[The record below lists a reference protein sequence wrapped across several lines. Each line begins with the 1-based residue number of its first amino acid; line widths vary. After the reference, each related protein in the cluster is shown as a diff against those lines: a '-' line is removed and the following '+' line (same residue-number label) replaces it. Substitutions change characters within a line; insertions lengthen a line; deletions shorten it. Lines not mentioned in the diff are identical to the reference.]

1 MSDIDQNSVYTTG
14 PGSTAAGLTASLRKV
29 GEEMVIDR
37 GLLILADQVSSNLSI
52 FLIKWKT

>member
-52 FLIKWKT
+52 FLIK